1 MSDNRCLF
9 CAPEHTILS
18 NELVFARYDDFPV
31 SEGHMLLIPHRHVA
45 NYFEMTP
52 EEKEAMWSLLDEAK
66 GLLDREK
73 QPDGYNI
80 GVNCGPVAGQ
90 SVMHAHLHLIPRYPG
105 DVTDPRGGV
114 RAVIPAKQ
122 RYHDQLKAGTP

>member
-9 CAPEHTILS
+9 CDPEHAVLS

-31 SEGHMLLIPHRHVA
+31 SEGHMLLIPRRHVA

-73 QPDGYNI
+73 QPGGYNI

-122 RYHDQLKAGTP
+122 RYHDQLKARTP